1 MKKILSL
8 LFCLALGFSLCACG
22 EQMPPPTTPV
32 PDQVEAPV
40 LPVPEDSPEPV
51 PEVSAEPSAAP
62 EASEEPSAA
71 PEVSEEPSAA
81 PGISVTLYKGDDNAE
96 YVIPVECE
104 IAEQSPQAIVDKL
117 VELGVFGSAVTA
129 NSFTVDNS
137 NVIHLDMGQDFATQI
152 FSSGTAGEHI
162 MVGSLVNSFISVYEA
177 DAVLI
182 TVDGKPF
189 ESGHA
194 VYDYALSFFE
204 N

>member
-22 EQMPPPTTPV
+22 EETPPPTTPV

-51 PEVSAEPSAAP
+51 PETSAEPES
-62 EASEEPSAA
+62 A
-71 PEVSEEPSAA
+71 PEVSEEPSAPA
-81 PGISVTLYKGDDNAE
+81 LSVTLYKGDDNAE
-96 YVIPVECE
+96 FVIPVECE
-104 IAEQSPQAIVDKL
+104 IAEQSPQAIADKL
-117 VELGVFGSAVTA
+117 VELGVFSAPVTA

-137 NVIHLDMGQDFATQI
+137 NVIHLDMGQDFAAQI

-182 TVDGKPF
+182 TVEGSTF

-194 VYDYALSFFE
+194 IYDYALSFFE

>member
-22 EQMPPPTTPV
+22 EQTPPPTTPE
-32 PDQVEAPV
+32 PDDVAAPI

-51 PEVSAEPSAAP
+51 PEVSAEP
-62 EASEEPSAA
+62 SEEPSAA

-81 PGISVTLYKGDDNAE
+81 PGISVTLYKGDYNAE
-96 YVIPVECE
+96 NVVPVECE

-162 MVGSLVNSFISVYEA
+162 MVGSLVNSFISVFEA

>member
-8 LFCLALGFSLCACG
+8 LFCLALVFSLCACG
-22 EQMPPPTTPV
+22 EETPPPTTPV

-51 PEVSAEPSAAP
+51 PETSAEP
-62 EASEEPSAA
+62 EAA
-71 PEVSEEPSAA
+71 PEVSKEPSAA

-96 YVIPVECE
+96 FVIPVECE
-104 IAEQSPQAIVDKL
+104 IAEQSPQAIADKL
-117 VELGVFGSAVTA
+117 VELGVFSAPVTA

-137 NVIHLDMGQDFATQI
+137 NVIHLDMGQDFAAQV

-182 TVDGKPF
+182 TVEGSTF

-194 VYDYALSFFE
+194 IYDYALSFFE

>member
-8 LFCLALGFSLCACG
+8 LFCLALVFSLCACG
-22 EQMPPPTTPV
+22 EQTPPPTTPE
-32 PDQVEAPV
+32 PDDVAAPI

-51 PEVSAEPSAAP
+51 PEVSAEP
-62 EASEEPSAA
+62 SEEPSAA

-96 YVIPVECE
+96 NVVPVECE

-137 NVIHLDMGQDFATQI
+137 NVIHLDMGQDFAAQI

-194 VYDYALSFFE
+194 IYDFALSFFE

>member
-22 EQMPPPTTPV
+22 EQTPPPTTPE
-32 PDQVEAPV
+32 PDDVAAPI

-51 PEVSAEPSAAP
+51 PEVSAEP
-62 EASEEPSAA
+62 SEEPSAA

-96 YVIPVECE
+96 FVVPVECE

-162 MVGSLVNSFISVYEA
+162 MVGSLVNSFISVFEA

>member
-22 EQMPPPTTPV
+22 EQTPPPTTPE
-32 PDQVEAPV
+32 PDDVAAPV

-51 PEVSAEPSAAP
+51 
-62 EASEEPSAA
+62 

-96 YVIPVECE
+96 FVVPVECE

-137 NVIHLDMGQDFATQI
+137 NVIHLDMGQDFAAQI

-162 MVGSLVNSFISVYEA
+162 MVGSLVNSFISVFEA

>member
-8 LFCLALGFSLCACG
+8 LFCLALVFSLCACG
-22 EQMPPPTTPV
+22 EETPPPTTPV

-51 PEVSAEPSAAP
+51 PETSAEP
-62 EASEEPSAA
+62 EAA
-71 PEVSEEPSAA
+71 PEVSKEPSAA

-96 YVIPVECE
+96 FVIPVECE
-104 IAEQSPQAIVDKL
+104 IAEQSPQAIADKL
-117 VELGVFGSAVTA
+117 VELGVFSAPVTA

-137 NVIHLDMGQDFATQI
+137 NVIHLDMGQDFAAQI

-182 TVDGKPF
+182 TVEGSTF

-194 VYDYALSFFE
+194 IYDYALSFFE

>member
-1 MKKILSL
+1 MKKILSVIL
-8 LFCLALGFSLCACG
+8 CLALILSLCACG
-22 EQMPPPTTPV
+22 KKTPPPTTPV
-32 PDQVEAPV
+32 PDDVEAPV
-40 LPVPEDSPEPV
+40 LPVAKDSPEPV
-51 PEVSAEPSAAP
+51 PEVS
-62 EASEEPSAA
+62 EEPA
-71 PEVSEEPSAA
+71 VSEGPAVSVEPVA
-81 PGISVTLYKGDDNAE
+81 PSGVSVTLYKGDDNAE
-96 YVIPVECE
+96 NVIPVECE

-137 NVIHLDMGQDFATQI
+137 NVIHLDMGQDFAAQI

-194 VYDYALSFFE
+194 IYDFALSFFE

>member
-1 MKKILSL
+1 MKKCLSII
-8 LFCLALGFSLCACG
+8 FCLVLVFSLCACG
-22 EQMPPPTTPV
+22 EQTPPPTTAE

-40 LPVPEDSPEPV
+40 LPVPEDSPEPA
-51 PEVSAEPSAAP
+51 PEVSLEPSAAP

-71 PEVSEEPSAA
+71 PA
-81 PGISVTLYKGDDNAE
+81 ISVTLYKGDDNAE

-104 IAEQSPQAIVDKL
+104 IAEQSPQAIADKL

-137 NVIHLDMGQDFATQI
+137 NVIHLDMGQDFAAQI

-194 VYDYALSFFE
+194 IYDYALSFFE

>member
-1 MKKILSL
+1 MKKILSVIL
-8 LFCLALGFSLCACG
+8 CLALILSLCACG
-22 EQMPPPTTPV
+22 KKTPPPTTPV
-32 PDQVEAPV
+32 PDDVEAPV

-51 PEVSAEPSAAP
+51 PEVS
-62 EASEEPSAA
+62 EEPA
-71 PEVSEEPSAA
+71 VSEEPVA
-81 PGISVTLYKGDDNAE
+81 PSGISVTLYKGDDNAE
-96 YVIPVECE
+96 NVIPVECE
-104 IAEQSPQAIVDKL
+104 IAGQSPQAIADKL
-117 VELGVFGSAVTA
+117 VELGVFSAPVTA

-137 NVIHLDMGQDFATQI
+137 NVIHLDMGQDFASLI

-194 VYDYALSFFE
+194 IYDFALSFFE

>member
-1 MKKILSL
+1 MKMKKILSVIL
-8 LFCLALGFSLCACG
+8 CLSLILSLCACG
-22 EQMPPPTTPV
+22 KKTPPPTTPV
-32 PDQVEAPV
+32 PDDVEAPV

-51 PEVSAEPSAAP
+51 PEVS
-62 EASEEPSAA
+62 EEPA
-71 PEVSEEPSAA
+71 VSEEPVA
-81 PGISVTLYKGDDNAE
+81 PSGVSVTLYKGDDNAE
-96 YVIPVECE
+96 NVIPVECE

-137 NVIHLDMGQDFATQI
+137 NVIHLDMGQDFAAQI

-194 VYDYALSFFE
+194 IYDFALSFFE

>member
-22 EQMPPPTTPV
+22 EQTPPPTTPE
-32 PDQVEAPV
+32 PDDVAAPI

-51 PEVSAEPSAAP
+51 PEVSAEP
-62 EASEEPSAA
+62 SEEPSAA

-96 YVIPVECE
+96 NVVPVECE

-162 MVGSLVNSFISVYEA
+162 MVGSLVNSFISVFEA

>member
-8 LFCLALGFSLCACG
+8 LFCLALIFSLCACG
-22 EQMPPPTTPV
+22 EETPPPTTPV
-32 PDQVEAPV
+32 PDQVAAPV

-51 PEVSAEPSAAP
+51 PETSAEPEAAP
-62 EASEEPSAA
+62 EVSEEPSAA
-71 PEVSEEPSAA
+71 PEVSKEPSAA

-96 YVIPVECE
+96 FVVPVECE
-104 IAEQSPQAIVDKL
+104 IAEQSPQAIADKL
-117 VELGVFGSAVTA
+117 VELGVFSGPVTA

-182 TVDGKPF
+182 TVEGSTF

-194 VYDYALSFFE
+194 IYDYALSFFE

>member
-22 EQMPPPTTPV
+22 EETPPPTTPV
-32 PDQVEAPV
+32 PDQVAAPV

-51 PEVSAEPSAAP
+51 PETSAEP
-62 EASEEPSAA
+62 EAA
-71 PEVSEEPSAA
+71 PEVSEEPSAPA
-81 PGISVTLYKGDDNAE
+81 LSVTLYKGDDNAE

-104 IAEQSPQAIVDKL
+104 IAEQSPQAIADKL
-117 VELGVFGSAVTA
+117 VELGVFSAPVTA

-137 NVIHLDMGQDFATQI
+137 NVIHLDMGQDFAAQI

-182 TVDGKPF
+182 TVEGSTF

-194 VYDYALSFFE
+194 IYDYALSFFE

>member
-8 LFCLALGFSLCACG
+8 LFCLALVFSLCACG
-22 EQMPPPTTPV
+22 EQMPPPTTPE
-32 PDQVEAPV
+32 PDDVAAPV
-40 LPVPEDSPEPV
+40 LPVPEGSPEPA
-51 PEVSAEPSAAP
+51 PEVSV
-62 EASEEPSAA
+62 EPSAA

-96 YVIPVECE
+96 NVVPVECE

-129 NSFTVDNS
+129 NRFTVDNS
-137 NVIHLDMGQDFATQI
+137 NVIHLDMGQDFAAQI

-162 MVGSLVNSFISVYEA
+162 MVGSLVNSFISVFEA

-182 TVDGKPF
+182 TVDGNPF

-194 VYDYALSFFE
+194 IYDYALSFFE

>member
-8 LFCLALGFSLCACG
+8 LFCLALVLSLCACG
-22 EQMPPPTTPV
+22 EQTPPPTTPV
-32 PDQVEAPV
+32 PDQVAAPV

-71 PEVSEEPSAA
+71 P
-81 PGISVTLYKGDDNAE
+81 GISVTLYKGDDNAE
-96 YVIPVECE
+96 NVVPVECE

-137 NVIHLDMGQDFATQI
+137 NVIHLDMGQDFAAQI

-162 MVGSLVNSFISVYEA
+162 MVGSLVNSFISVFEA

-182 TVDGKPF
+182 TVDGNPF

>member
-22 EQMPPPTTPV
+22 EQTPPPTTPV
-32 PDQVEAPV
+32 PDQVAAPV

-71 PEVSEEPSAA
+71 PT
-81 PGISVTLYKGDDNAE
+81 ITVTLYKGDDNAE
-96 YVIPVECE
+96 FVVPVECE

-117 VELGVFGSAVTA
+117 FELGVFGSAVTA

-137 NVIHLDMGQDFATQI
+137 NVIHLDMGQDFAAQI

-162 MVGSLVNSFISVYEA
+162 MVGSLVNSFISVFEA

>member
-22 EQMPPPTTPV
+22 EQTPPPTTPE
-32 PDQVEAPV
+32 PDDVAAPV

-62 EASEEPSAA
+62 EASD
-71 PEVSEEPSAA
+71 EPSAA

-96 YVIPVECE
+96 FVVPVECE

-117 VELGVFGSAVTA
+117 FELGVFGSAVTA

-137 NVIHLDMGQDFATQI
+137 NVIHLDMGQDFAAQI

-182 TVDGKPF
+182 TVDGNPF

>member
-1 MKKILSL
+1 MKKTLSL
-8 LFCLALGFSLCACG
+8 ICCLALVFSLCACG
-22 EQMPPPTTPV
+22 GQTPPPTTPV

-40 LPVPEDSPEPV
+40 LPVAEDSPEP
-51 PEVSAEPSAAP
+51 
-62 EASEEPSAA
+62 A
-71 PEVSEEPSAA
+71 PEVSEEPSVSEEPVVSVEPVA
-81 PGISVTLYKGDDNAE
+81 PSGVSVTLYKGDDNAE
-96 YVIPVECE
+96 NVIPVECE

-137 NVIHLDMGQDFATQI
+137 NVIHLDMGQDFASLI

-182 TVDGKPF
+182 TVDGNPF

-194 VYDYALSFFE
+194 IYDYALSFFE

>member
-1 MKKILSL
+1 MKKILSVIL
-8 LFCLALGFSLCACG
+8 CLALILSLCACG
-22 EQMPPPTTPV
+22 KKTPPPTTPV
-32 PDQVEAPV
+32 PDDVEAPV

-51 PEVSAEPSAAP
+51 PEVS
-62 EASEEPSAA
+62 EEPVA
-71 PEVSEEPSAA
+71 PSGV
-81 PGISVTLYKGDDNAE
+81 SVTLYKGDDNAE
-96 YVIPVECE
+96 NVIPVECE
-104 IAEQSPQAIVDKL
+104 IAEQSPQAIADKL
-117 VELGVFGSAVTA
+117 VELGVFSAPVTA

-137 NVIHLDMGQDFATQI
+137 NVIHLDMGQDFAAQI

-194 VYDYALSFFE
+194 IYDFALSFFE

>member
-22 EQMPPPTTPV
+22 EKTPPPTTPV
-32 PDQVEAPV
+32 PDDVAAPV

-51 PEVSAEPSAAP
+51 PEASEEPSAAP

-71 PEVSEEPSAA
+71 PT
-81 PGISVTLYKGDDNAE
+81 ITVTLYKGDDNAE
-96 YVIPVECE
+96 FVVPVECE

-162 MVGSLVNSFISVYEA
+162 MVGSLVNSFISVFEA

>member
-8 LFCLALGFSLCACG
+8 LFCLALVFSLCACG
-22 EQMPPPTTPV
+22 EQTPPPTTPE
-32 PDQVEAPV
+32 PDDVAAPV
-40 LPVPEDSPEPV
+40 LPVPEDSPEPLPV
-51 PEVSAEPSAAP
+51 ESAE
-62 EASEEPSAA
+62 
-71 PEVSEEPSAA
+71 PEVSEEPSA
-81 PGISVTLYKGDDNAE
+81 PTITVTLYKGDDNAE
-96 YVIPVECE
+96 FVIPVECE

-162 MVGSLVNSFISVYEA
+162 MVGSLVNSFISVFEA

>member
-51 PEVSAEPSAAP
+51 PEVSAEPS
-62 EASEEPSAA
+62 EEPSAA

-96 YVIPVECE
+96 FVVPVECE

-117 VELGVFGSAVTA
+117 FELGVFGSAVTA

-137 NVIHLDMGQDFATQI
+137 NVIHLDMGQDFAAQI

-162 MVGSLVNSFISVYEA
+162 MVGSLVNSFISVFEA

-182 TVDGKPF
+182 TVDGNPF

-194 VYDYALSFFE
+194 IYDYALSFFE

>member
-1 MKKILSL
+1 MKKILSVIL
-8 LFCLALGFSLCACG
+8 CLALILSLCACG
-22 EQMPPPTTPV
+22 KKTPPPTTPV
-32 PDQVEAPV
+32 PDDVEAPV

-51 PEVSAEPSAAP
+51 PEVSEEPAV
-62 EASEEPSAA
+62 SEESA
-71 PEVSEEPSAA
+71 VSEEPVA
-81 PGISVTLYKGDDNAE
+81 PSGVSVTLYKGDDNAE
-96 YVIPVECE
+96 NVIPVECE

-137 NVIHLDMGQDFATQI
+137 NVIHLDMGQDFAAQI

-194 VYDYALSFFE
+194 IYDFALSFFE

>member
-1 MKKILSL
+1 MKMKFSIQNIDTAAAML
-8 LFCLALGFSLCACG
+8 LALCACG
-22 EQMPPPTTPV
+22 KKTPPPTTPV
-32 PDQVEAPV
+32 PDDVEAPV

-51 PEVSAEPSAAP
+51 PEI
-62 EASEEPSAA
+62 SEEPA
-71 PEVSEEPSAA
+71 VSEEPVA
-81 PGISVTLYKGDDNAE
+81 PSGVSVTLYKGDDNAE
-96 YVIPVECE
+96 FVIPVECE
-104 IAEQSPQAIVDKL
+104 IAGQSPQAIADKL
-117 VELGVFGSAVTA
+117 VELGVFSAPVTA

-137 NVIHLDMGQDFATQI
+137 NVIHLDMGQDFAAQI

-182 TVDGKPF
+182 TVDGNPF

>member
-22 EQMPPPTTPV
+22 EQTPPPTTPV
-32 PDQVEAPV
+32 PDQVAAPV

-51 PEVSAEPSAAP
+51 LEVSAEPSAAP
-62 EASEEPSAA
+62 EA
-71 PEVSEEPSAA
+71 SEEPSAA

-96 YVIPVECE
+96 NVVPVECE

-117 VELGVFGSAVTA
+117 FELGVFGSAVTA

-137 NVIHLDMGQDFATQI
+137 NVIHLDMGQDFAAQI

-162 MVGSLVNSFISVYEA
+162 MVGSLVNSFISVFEA

-182 TVDGKPF
+182 TVDGNPF

>member
-8 LFCLALGFSLCACG
+8 LFCLALVFSLCACG
-22 EQMPPPTTPV
+22 EETPPPTTPV

-40 LPVPEDSPEPV
+40 LPVPEDSPEPA
-51 PEVSAEPSAAP
+51 PETSAEPES
-62 EASEEPSAA
+62 A
-71 PEVSEEPSAA
+71 PEVSEEPSAPA
-81 PGISVTLYKGDDNAE
+81 LSVTLYKGDDNAE
-96 YVIPVECE
+96 FVIPVECE
-104 IAEQSPQAIVDKL
+104 IAEQSPQAIADKL
-117 VELGVFGSAVTA
+117 VELGVFSAPVTA

-137 NVIHLDMGQDFATQI
+137 NVIHLDMGQDFAAQI

-162 MVGSLVNSFISVYEA
+162 IVGSLVNSFISVYEA

-182 TVDGKPF
+182 TVDGNPF

-194 VYDYALSFFE
+194 IYDYALSFFE

>member
-22 EQMPPPTTPV
+22 EQTPPPTTPE
-32 PDQVEAPV
+32 PDDVAAPI

-51 PEVSAEPSAAP
+51 PEVSAEP
-62 EASEEPSAA
+62 SEEPSAA

-96 YVIPVECE
+96 NVVPVECE

-137 NVIHLDMGQDFATQI
+137 NVIHLDMGQDFAAQI

-162 MVGSLVNSFISVYEA
+162 MVGSLVNSFISVFEA

-182 TVDGKPF
+182 TVDGNPF

-194 VYDYALSFFE
+194 IYDFALSFFE

>member
-22 EQMPPPTTPV
+22 EETPPPTTPV
-32 PDQVEAPV
+32 PDQVAAPV

-51 PEVSAEPSAAP
+51 PETSAEP
-62 EASEEPSAA
+62 EAA
-71 PEVSEEPSAA
+71 PEVSKEPSAA

-96 YVIPVECE
+96 FVIPVECE
-104 IAEQSPQAIVDKL
+104 IAEQSPQAIADKL
-117 VELGVFGSAVTA
+117 YELGVFSAPVTA

-137 NVIHLDMGQDFATQI
+137 NVIHLDMGQDFAAQI

-182 TVDGKPF
+182 TVEGSTF

-194 VYDYALSFFE
+194 IYDYALSFFE

>member
-22 EQMPPPTTPV
+22 EETPPPTTPV
-32 PDQVEAPV
+32 PDQVAAPV
-40 LPVPEDSPEPV
+40 LPVPEDSPEPA
-51 PEVSAEPSAAP
+51 PETSAEP
-62 EASEEPSAA
+62 EAA
-71 PEVSEEPSAA
+71 PEVSKEPSAA

-96 YVIPVECE
+96 FVIPVECE

-137 NVIHLDMGQDFATQI
+137 NVIHLDMGQDFAAQI

-182 TVDGKPF
+182 TVEGSTF

-194 VYDYALSFFE
+194 IYDYALSFFE

>member
-1 MKKILSL
+1 MKKCLSII
-8 LFCLALGFSLCACG
+8 FCLVLVFSLCACG
-22 EQMPPPTTPV
+22 EETPPPTTAE

-40 LPVPEDSPEPV
+40 LPVPEDSPEPA
-51 PEVSAEPSAAP
+51 PEVSLEPSAAP
-62 EASEEPSAA
+62 A
-71 PEVSEEPSAA
+71 
-81 PGISVTLYKGDDNAE
+81 ISVTLYKGDDNAE

-104 IAEQSPQAIVDKL
+104 IAEQSPQAIADKL
-117 VELGVFGSAVTA
+117 VELGVFSAAVTA

-137 NVIHLDMGQDFATQI
+137 NVIHLDMGQDFAAQI

-194 VYDYALSFFE
+194 IYDYALSFFE

>member
-1 MKKILSL
+1 MKKILSVIL
-8 LFCLALGFSLCACG
+8 CLALILSLCACG
-22 EQMPPPTTPV
+22 KKTPPPTTPV
-32 PDQVEAPV
+32 PDDVEAPV

-51 PEVSAEPSAAP
+51 PEI
-62 EASEEPSAA
+62 SEEPA
-71 PEVSEEPSAA
+71 VSEEPVA
-81 PGISVTLYKGDDNAE
+81 PSGVSVTLYKGDDNAE
-96 YVIPVECE
+96 NVIPVECE

-137 NVIHLDMGQDFATQI
+137 NVIHLDMGQDFAAQI

-182 TVDGKPF
+182 TVDGQPF

-194 VYDYALSFFE
+194 IYDFALSFFE

>member
-51 PEVSAEPSAAP
+51 PEVS
-62 EASEEPSAA
+62 EEPA
-71 PEVSEEPSAA
+71 VSEEPVA
-81 PGISVTLYKGDDNAE
+81 PSGVSVTLYKGDDNAE
-96 YVIPVECE
+96 NVIPVECE
-104 IAEQSPQAIVDKL
+104 IAEQSPQAIADKL
-117 VELGVFGSAVTA
+117 VELGVFSAPVTA

-137 NVIHLDMGQDFATQI
+137 NVIHLDMGQDFAGLVQ
-152 FSSGTAGEHI
+152 SSGTAGEHL
-162 MVGSLVNSFISVYEA
+162 MVGSLVNSFLSVFEA
-177 DAVLI
+177 DGVYI
-182 TVDGKPF
+182 TVNGETF

-194 VYDYALSFFE
+194 VYDFTLTFFE

>member
-22 EQMPPPTTPV
+22 EQTPPPTTPV
-32 PDQVEAPV
+32 PDQVAAPV

-71 PEVSEEPSAA
+71 P
-81 PGISVTLYKGDDNAE
+81 GISVTLYKGDDNAE
-96 YVIPVECE
+96 NVVPVECE

-117 VELGVFGSAVTA
+117 FELGVFGSAVTA

-137 NVIHLDMGQDFATQI
+137 NVIHLDMGQDFAAQI

-162 MVGSLVNSFISVYEA
+162 MVGSLVNSFISVFEA

-182 TVDGKPF
+182 TVDGNPF

>member
-22 EQMPPPTTPV
+22 EQTPPPTTPE
-32 PDQVEAPV
+32 PDDVAAPV

-51 PEVSAEPSAAP
+51 PEVS
-62 EASEEPSAA
+62 
-71 PEVSEEPSAA
+71 EEPSAA
-81 PGISVTLYKGDDNAE
+81 PGISVILYKGDDNAE
-96 YVIPVECE
+96 FVVPVECE

-137 NVIHLDMGQDFATQI
+137 NVIHLDMGQDFAAQI

-162 MVGSLVNSFISVYEA
+162 MVGSLVNSFISVFEA

>member
-1 MKKILSL
+1 MKKILSVIL
-8 LFCLALGFSLCACG
+8 CLALILSLCACG
-22 EQMPPPTTPV
+22 KKTPPPTTPV
-32 PDQVEAPV
+32 PDDVEAPV

-51 PEVSAEPSAAP
+51 PEVG
-62 EASEEPSAA
+62 EE
-71 PEVSEEPSAA
+71 PEVSEEPAVSEEPVA
-81 PGISVTLYKGDDNAE
+81 PSGVSVTLYKGDDNAE
-96 YVIPVECE
+96 NVIPVECE
-104 IAEQSPQAIVDKL
+104 IAEQSPQAIADKL
-117 VELGVFGSAVTA
+117 VELGVFSAPVTA

-137 NVIHLDMGQDFATQI
+137 NVIHLDMGQDFAAQI

-194 VYDYALSFFE
+194 IYDFALSFFE